1 LRENVKISVVVPVL
15 NEQETIA
22 LFVRTCAP
30 MLESVCRDQ
39 LKSGTYEIIFIDD
52 GSTDATRLAVLDEAK
67 ANTNIKLVRF
77 SRNFGKEAALAA
89 GFRHATGDAVI
100 PMDVDLQDPPEVV
113 PRMVEKWLEGA
124 EIVNAIRR
132 RRDTDTA
139 VKRFTAKL
147 FYKLYNKIADIPIK
161 ADVGDFRLLDR
172 AVVETLNELSEGSRF
187 TKALYSWVGYRNVDI
202 EYDRAGRSSGDTKW
216 PYRRLIRFA
225 LDGLIGST
233 TAPLRV
239 WSYIGLLIGF
249 LAFVYAAWVIVKT
262 AVLGVDVP
270 GYASTLVTVL
280 LLGGLNLLSL
290 GIMGEYIG
298 RMSQEVRNRPLY
310 VVRETYGWS
319 NENGKSATRPAKPAP
334 EAKSGAPAAAKRK

>member
-1 LRENVKISVVVPVL
+1 MRENLKISVIVPVL
-15 NEQETIA
+15 NEQDTIA
-22 LFVRTCAP
+22 LFVKGCVP

-39 LKSGTYEIIFIDD
+39 LKSGSYEIIFIDD
-52 GSTDATRLAVLDEAK
+52 GSTDATRPAVIAEAQ
-67 ANTNIKLVRF
+67 ANPCIKLVRF

-139 VKRFTAKL
+139 VKRFTARL
-147 FYKLYNKIADIPIK
+147 FYKLYNRIADIPIK
-161 ADVGDFRLLDR
+161 ADVGDFRLLDS

-202 EYDRAGRSSGDTKW
+202 EYDRVGRSGGDSKW
-216 PYRRLIRFA
+216 SYRRLIRFA

-239 WSYIGLLIGF
+239 WSYLGLLIAF
-249 LAFVYAAWVIVKT
+249 LAFAYAALVIVKT
-262 AVLGVDVP
+262 AVFGIDVP
-270 GYASTLVTVL
+270 GYASTLVVVL

-310 VVRETYGWS
+310 VVRETLGLA
-319 NENGKSATRPAKPAP
+319 EDVKSAEQTLRTVEPAVTRRHK
-334 EAKSGAPAAAKRK
+334 

>member
-1 LRENVKISVVVPVL
+1 LRENLKISVIVPVL
-15 NEQETIA
+15 NEQDTIA
-22 LFVRTCAP
+22 LFVKSCVP

-39 LKSGTYEIIFIDD
+39 LKSGSYEIIFIDD
-52 GSTDATRLAVLDEAK
+52 GSTDATRPAVIAEAR
-67 ANTNIKLVRF
+67 ANPSVKLVRF

-89 GFRHATGDAVI
+89 GFRHAVGDAVI

-124 EIVNAIRR
+124 EIVNAIRH

-139 VKRFTAKL
+139 FKRFTARL
-147 FYKLYNKIADIPIK
+147 FYKLYNRIADIPIK

-202 EYDRAGRSSGDTKW
+202 KYDRAGRSGGDSKW
-216 PYRRLIRFA
+216 SYRRLIRFA

-239 WSYIGLLIGF
+239 WSYLGLLIGF
-249 LAFVYAAWVIVKT
+249 LAFAYAALVIVKT
-262 AVLGVDVP
+262 AIFGIDVP
-270 GYASTLVTVL
+270 GYASTLVVVL

-310 VVRETYGWS
+310 VVRETVGLAGD
-319 NENGKSATRPAKPAP
+319 GKSAKQIPQTVV
-334 EAKSGAPAAAKRK
+334 PAATRRRK